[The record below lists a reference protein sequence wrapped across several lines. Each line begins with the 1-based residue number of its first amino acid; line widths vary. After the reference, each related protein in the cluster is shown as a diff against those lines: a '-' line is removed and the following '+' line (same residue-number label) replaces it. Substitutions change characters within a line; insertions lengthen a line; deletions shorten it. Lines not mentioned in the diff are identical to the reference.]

1 MARRFAEGAAG
12 GRSVVTAR
20 GPEPSPEYVAARRI
34 LLDALKALGPQSA
47 AVVLA
52 GAQAIYLR
60 AGPASLAISEHTTD
74 GDLAL
79 DPEALADTPA
89 LGELMEAAGFKL
101 AELQGAAEPGIWQKQ
116 VRIGNAEVLIPVDLI
131 VPTGVAPAGG
141 TRGARLGAHGKRAAR
156 KAVGLE
162 AVLVDND
169 LMQIEALEPDDRRR
183 LRLRVA
189 GTAALLVAKT
199 HKLNDRIES
208 GRLDRLDDKDASDM
222 VRLMQRS
229 RPEALAEKLAEL
241 LTHPSA
247 GPPTELAIERFQAL
261 FGGRAGTGIAM
272 AARALREAM
281 PEERVRAIC
290 LAYAE
295 KLRGSL

>member
-1 MARRFAEGAAG
+1 
-12 GRSVVTAR
+12 VTAR
-20 GPEPSPEYVAARRI
+20 NPEPSPEYVAARRV
-34 LLDALKALGPQSA
+34 LLDALEALGPQRA

-60 AGPASLAISEHTTD
+60 TGPAGLAISEHTTD

-79 DPEALADTPA
+79 DPETLVEAPT

-101 AELQGAAEPGIWQKQ
+101 AELQGAAEPGIWQKSA
-116 VRIGNAEVLIPVDLI
+116 RIGDAEVLIPVDLI

-162 AVLVDND
+162 AALVDND
-169 LMQIEALEPDDRRR
+169 LMRIAALEADDRRTV
-183 LRLRVA
+183 RLRVA

-199 HKLNDRIES
+199 HKLDDRIEG
-208 GRLDRLDDKDASDM
+208 GRPDRLDDKDAADV

-229 RPEALAEKLAEL
+229 RPREVGGKLTEL
-241 LTHPSA
+241 LAHPGA
-247 GPPTELAIERFQAL
+247 GPPTELAIERFQIL

-272 AARALREAM
+272 AARALRRAM

-295 KLRGSL
+295 ELSGSL

>member
-20 GPEPSPEYVAARRI
+20 GPEPSPEYVAARRV
-34 LLDALKALGPQSA
+34 LLDALEALGPQSA

-60 AGPASLAISEHTTD
+60 TGPASLAISEHTTD

-101 AELQGAAEPGIWQKQ
+101 AELQGAAEPGIWQKP
-116 VRIGNAEVLIPVDLI
+116 VRIGDAEVLIPVDLI
-131 VPTGVAPAGG
+131 VPTGVAPTGG

-162 AVLVDND
+162 AALVDND
-169 LMQIEALEPDDRRR
+169 LMPVEPLEPDDRRR
-183 LRLRVA
+183 SRPRVA

-229 RPEALAEKLAEL
+229 RPEAVAEKLAEL
-241 LTHPSA
+241 LAHPSA
-247 GPPTELAIERFQAL
+247 GPPTELAIERLQAL
-261 FGGRAGTGIAM
+261 FGGRAGAGITM
-272 AARALREAM
+272 AARALRGAM
-281 PEERVRAIC
+281 PEGRVRAIC

-295 KLRGSL
+295 ELRGSL